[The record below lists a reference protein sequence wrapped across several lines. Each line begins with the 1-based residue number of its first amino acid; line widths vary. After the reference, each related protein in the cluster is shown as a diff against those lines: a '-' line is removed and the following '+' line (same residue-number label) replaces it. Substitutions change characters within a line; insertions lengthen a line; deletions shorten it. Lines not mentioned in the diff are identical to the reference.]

1 MIIIA
6 KVIAKPQS
14 RRGGFVKNK
23 LNALFG
29 RRLSSAR
36 ESFREEEMRL
46 LAALAVWIYYRRL
59 REGK

>member
-29 RRLSSAR
+29 RRLFSAR
-36 ESFREEEMRL
+36 ESFREEEISLTRPPQSW
-46 LAALAVWIYYRRL
+46 VYCEPI
-59 REGK
+59 EEE